1 MKLCF
6 LYFAKCFYS
15 HCFSLRYWGSGPS
28 PGVGGGVSDPCQI
41 PPRQTVA
48 LSAGSTTFS
57 SVGGRLAVKEQTDR
71 NSPLHPFPGLSQQI
85 PQSWGLPWAPSVTG
99 IEDLGPGSSPH
110 TVPSL
115 PQHRGEA
122 AGPLW
127 DE

>member
-15 HCFSLRYWGSGPS
+15 HCFSLRYWGSGLS
-28 PGVGGGVSDPCQI
+28 PGGGGWR
-41 PPRQTVA
+41 PRSLLDSSKADQWHYQWAVAPSGGDCTV
-48 LSAGSTTFS
+48 
-57 SVGGRLAVKEQTDR
+57 REHTDR
-71 NSPLHPFPGLSQQI
+71 SSPLHPFPGLSQQI

-110 TVPSL
+110 TAPSL
-115 PQHRGEA
+115 MQHRGEA